1 MKDTVISGLP
11 VYDNV
16 EEEGVEMPFVQPDTS
31 STQHEEQLKEPD
43 HQIPVRFEIH
53 ISILDMWKCQNLKLF
68 KSALVWFILKI
79 KNFAVI
85 GC

>member
-1 MKDTVISGLP
+1 MISGLP
-11 VYDNV
+11 VYDYV

-53 ISILDMWKCQNLKLF
+53 ISILDM
-68 KSALVWFILKI
+68 
-79 KNFAVI
+79 
-85 GC
+85 

>member
-53 ISILDMWKCQNLKLF
+53 ISILDMWKCQNLNYSSQLSCDLYWK
-68 KSALVWFILKI
+68 LKI
-79 KNFAVI
+79 LQ
-85 GC
+85 